1 MSGAANANNFDWIRG
16 FVADFSTTDGMSKT
30 AVSTK
35 RFLSNMKGMYADEEA
50 FEKMLSAGDPMVYEF
65 YELGAPDDAGDVA
78 FGSSITYPGTV
89 GSEYFMT
96 KGHFHT
102 ILETAEVY
110 YTLSGEGFMLTENP
124 EGDVIA
130 HPLAP
135 GKAVYVPKR
144 YAHRSVNTGN
154 SPLVT
159 FFAFR
164 GDAGHDYAT
173 IETKGFRKLIMK
185 GADGKPE
192 IIDNPKWK

>member
-1 MSGAANANNFDWIRG
+1 
-16 FVADFSTTDGMSKT
+16 VADFSAADGLSKS

-35 RFLSNMKGMYADEEA
+35 RFLSGMKGMYADDDA
-50 FEKMLSAGDPMVYEF
+50 FEKMLRDGDPMVYEF

-78 FGSSITYPGTV
+78 FGTSITYPGTV
-89 GSEYFMT
+89 GKEYFMT

-124 EGDVIA
+124 EGDVVA
-130 HPLAP
+130 HPLEP

-164 GDAGHDYAT
+164 GDAGHNYAT
-173 IETKGFRKLIMK
+173 IETKGFRKLVVK
-185 GADGKPE
+185 GEGGNPE
-192 IIDNPKWK
+192 LIDNPKWGK